1 MMTTGHVHV
10 ISLLF
15 YYFTLYLYC
24 FIGLS
29 IALIIY
35 IFDEV
40 CTLPGIYRSLNV
52 NVKFV
57 IGNLHLLY
65 NAITMLV
72 YLMRN
77 IHQLNY
83 SIAVMCL

>member
-1 MMTTGHVHV
+1 M
-10 ISLLF
+10 L
-15 YYFTLYLYC
+15 TLNN
-24 FIGLS
+24 INN
-29 IALIIY
+29 
-35 IFDEV
+35 
-40 CTLPGIYRSLNV
+40 NV
-52 NVKFV
+52 FV